1 MVKNY
6 LTAKQVEGILQT
18 VREKQ
23 DYIGKIERELTRAM
37 VATGKRNSTI
47 PGKVLVCVAPHQI
60 HIPAWQR
67 SLSISAAA
75 EIGRNYDPNKWE
87 LPKVLYLEGSGKL
100 VCVDGMHRIYGA
112 FLAKI
117 DAVPVEL
124 LLNVTEK
131 EAINLF
137 LAQTNRRK
145 MSPAD
150 TYKAGLK
157 AKREDCIRLKEIT
170 ARYHVAVKGDEDT
183 VKNPVGVLTAVSDGM
198 KLAKNYPVLL
208 DRILETI
215 TDLNWASGKYSSKAY
230 SAKVIRSLKALYSK
244 YSGSEALVD
253 EALLS
258 AVKGS
263 EYFATHLA
271 LLGQEKLFDTLVET
285 VETELDKQSSKAEHL
300 ILNAQ

>member
-6 LTAKQVEGILQT
+6 LTAKQVEGVLQT
-18 VREKQ
+18 CREKQ
-23 DYIGKIERELTRAM
+23 DYFGKVEREVTRAV
-37 VATGKRNSTI
+37 VATGKRNSNI
-47 PGKVLVCVAPHQI
+47 PGKVIVCINPYQV
-60 HIPAWQR
+60 HIPTWQR
-67 SLSISAAA
+67 SLSISAAT

-157 AKREDCIRLKEIT
+157 AKREDCVNLKEI
-170 ARYHVAVKGDEDT
+170 ASRYRVAVKGDDET

-198 KLAKNYPVLL
+198 KLAKNQPSLL

-244 YSGSEALVD
+244 YSGSETLVD

-258 AVKGS
+258 TVKGS
-263 EYFATHLA
+263 EYFATNLA
-271 LLGQEKLFDTLVET
+271 LLGQEKLFDTLVEA
-285 VETELDKQSSKAEHL
+285 VETELGNVSKRAESV
-300 ILNAQ
+300 ILSTK

>member
-23 DYIGKIERELTRAM
+23 DYFGKVERDVSRA
-37 VATGKRNSTI
+37 VAETGKRNTTI
-47 PGKVLVCVAPHQI
+47 PEKAIICISPYQI

-67 SLSISAAA
+67 NLCISAAM
-75 EIGRNYDPNKWE
+75 EIGKNYDPNKWE
-87 LPKVLYLEGSGKL
+87 FPKILYLEGSGKL
-100 VCVDGMHRIYGA
+100 LCVDGMHRIYGA

-117 DAVPVEL
+117 DSIPVEL
-124 LLNVTEK
+124 LLNVTER

-137 LAQTNRRK
+137 LAQTNRRG

-150 TYKAGLK
+150 TYRAGLK
-157 AKREDCIRLKEIT
+157 AKREDCVSLKEIT
-170 ARYHVAVKGDEDT
+170 TRYRVAVKGDEET
-183 VKNPVGVLTAVSDGM
+183 VKNPVGVLTAVADGM
-198 KLAKNYPVLL
+198 RLAKNYPALL

-244 YSGSEALVD
+244 YSGCEALVD

-258 AVKGS
+258 TVKGS

-285 VETELDKQSSKAEHL
+285 VENELGKQSSKAEHL